1 MDAHDKWDATS
12 GLRCVA
18 DGCDRNARSG
28 MFCARHA
35 GDMDAHDEAAKALMP
50 DCGCNSAAF
59 YRCTKCDGTGEKRCD
74 RDDLANA
81 LRKAAAD
88 ERHAILL
95 MVQDEINPADTG
107 RDSYHYASCAEALFL
122 RIQARA
128 KGGATSVP
136 ASGIHERA
144 EGHPKSCTC
153 SYCEVG
159 R

>member
-88 ERHAILL
+88 EREACAVIA
-95 MVQDEINPADTG
+95 QDHSRDFTLSDVCASEIA
-107 RDSYHYASCAEALFL
+107 AEI
-122 RIQARA
+122 RARA
-128 KGGATSVP
+128 KGGA
-136 ASGIHERA
+136 
-144 EGHPKSCTC
+144 
-153 SYCEVG
+153 
-159 R
+159 

>member
-1 MDAHDKWDATS
+1 MS
-12 GLRCVA
+12 
-18 DGCDRNARSG
+18 
-28 MFCARHA
+28 
-35 GDMDAHDEAAKALMP
+35 DAHDEAAKALMP
-50 DCGCNSAAF
+50 DCVCKIAA
-59 YRCTKCDGTGEKRCD
+59 YYTCSKCDGTGESRCD
-74 RDDLANA
+74 RDDIAAA

-88 ERHAILL
+88 EREAIAVTL
-95 MVQDEINPADTG
+95 DGWAARHGPACDCE
-107 RDSYHYASCAEALFL
+107 ASVVVAGLAGGI
-122 RIQARA
+122 RARA

>member
-1 MDAHDKWDATS
+1 MI
-12 GLRCVA
+12 
-18 DGCDRNARSG
+18 
-28 MFCARHA
+28 
-35 GDMDAHDEAAKALMP
+35 DAHDEAAKAV
-50 DCGCNSAAF
+50 
-59 YRCTKCDGTGEKRCD
+59 
-74 RDDLANA
+74 DDKYYDEALSLLDAWWRKGGNAYELTPEDVATA

-88 ERHAILL
+88 ER
-95 MVQDEINPADTG
+95 E
-107 RDSYHYASCAEALFL
+107 SCAKLAETHIGYHPQGVVHSVANAI
-122 RIQARA
+122 RARA

>member
-1 MDAHDKWDATS
+1 MSDAHDCE
-12 GLRCVA
+12 RCNGTGYVNI
-18 DGCDRNARSG
+18 DGTEGHCLW
-28 MFCARHA
+28 CPEEKEV
-35 GDMDAHDEAAKALMP
+35 DAHDEAAKAIARHYVSEWDGDEEDVYANMKA
-50 DCGCNSAAF
+50 DIAA
-59 YRCTKCDGTGEKRCD
+59 
-74 RDDLANA
+74 A

-88 ERHAILL
+88 EREAIAVTL
-95 MVQDEINPADTG
+95 DGWAARHGPACDCE
-107 RDSYHYASCAEALFL
+107 ASVVVAGLAGGI
-122 RIQARA
+122 RARA